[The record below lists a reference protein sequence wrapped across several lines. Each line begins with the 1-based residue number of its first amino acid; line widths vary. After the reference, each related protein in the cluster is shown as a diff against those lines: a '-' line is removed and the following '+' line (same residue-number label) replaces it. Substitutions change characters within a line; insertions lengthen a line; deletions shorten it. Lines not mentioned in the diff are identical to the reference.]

1 VLDGLAVVE
10 ASAVVSWNLYKAA
23 QGRFE
28 LPHIA
33 HDRLSVGA
41 QVTYQ
46 DLLHVNYFGLGN
58 DSLKSDRSG
67 YRFNNT
73 DVLGYAT
80 ARAAT
85 WLSVSGRFGWI
96 HQPDL
101 STMTGRSVSYPNTI
115 DRFTQSSA
123 PGIGTQ
129 PPSFLH
135 GDVSVAAD
143 WRDHAGHPTSGGLYR
158 AAAAAYSDRNAGTYS
173 FRRTSSR
180 RRSSCRSSR
189 SNGFWRCTDGKCFPT
204 RRAVTSCRSI

>member
-1 VLDGLAVVE
+1 MKVRNLSLSLSIAVIVAAPDPAALAQENKPPVLASGWPGYRHHVLDDLAVVDV
-10 ASAVVSWNLYKAA
+10 SAVVSWNLYKAA

-41 QVTYQ
+41 QVMYQ

-85 WLSVSGRFGWI
+85 WVSVSGRFLVG
-96 HQPDL
+96 
-101 STMTGRSVSYPNTI
+101 
-115 DRFTQSSA
+115 
-123 PGIGTQ
+123 
-129 PPSFLH
+129 
-135 GDVSVAAD
+135 
-143 WRDHAGHPTSGGLYR
+143 
-158 AAAAAYSDRNAGTYS
+158 
-173 FRRTSSR
+173 
-180 RRSSCRSSR
+180 
-189 SNGFWRCTDGKCFPT
+189 
-204 RRAVTSCRSI
+204 